1 MIVFPRKSE
10 NDTFESAILESVKIE
25 SARASAWAPHCV
37 FSMNLKRVPSRLS
50 NITTNDIKQHK
61 TQMCVVL

>member
-37 FSMNLKRVPSRLS
+37 FSMNLKRVPNRLIP
-50 NITTNDIKQHK
+50 NNNK
-61 TQMCVVL
+61 